1 VEELAMTTTES
12 MTNELLAPF
21 VDSYAMLLRTR
32 RRDGTWV
39 GTPVNVAVEGDHAF
53 FRTFERSGKAKRI
66 RNFPDVS
73 VAPCT
78 LRGRPTGPFV
88 AARATLLHGDRD
100 QHASRLIEQKHPIL
114 QGVLVPLAHRLQR
127 QRTQHYEITAMVP

>member
-1 VEELAMTTTES
+1 MMTTDPFAS
-12 MTNELLAPF
+12 FVLAPF

-32 RRDGTWV
+32 RRNGSWV
-39 GTPVNVAVEGDHAF
+39 DTPVNVAVEGDRAF

-88 AARATLLHGDRD
+88 AARATLLHGERD
-100 QHASRLIEQKHPIL
+100 ERKHPIL
-114 QGVLVPLAHRLQR
+114 QAVLVPLGHRLQR
-127 QRTQHYEITAMVP
+127 QRTQHYELALELVQAPR